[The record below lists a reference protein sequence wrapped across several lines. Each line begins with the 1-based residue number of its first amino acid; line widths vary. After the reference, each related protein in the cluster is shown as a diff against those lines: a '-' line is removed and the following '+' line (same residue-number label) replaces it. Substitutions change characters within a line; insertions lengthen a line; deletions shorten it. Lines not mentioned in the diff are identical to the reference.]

1 MSVSVYGMEITKIHL
16 WCDYMFQVVCG
27 VGEQASAA
35 TGFIQTSYQEQ
46 LLAQLLQSHLV
57 GDFCIIG
64 PRGCGKSATVN
75 RLAALLNYQIEPVV
89 LYQVGTLLN
98 TSISVQF
105 YFY

>member
-1 MSVSVYGMEITKIHL
+1 MFVKLKSPKYTC
-16 WCDYMFQVVCG
+16 WCGCMLQVVCG
-27 VGEQASAA
+27 VGERAPAA

-89 LYQVGTLLN
+89 LYQVCTLLN
-98 TSISVQF
+98 MNISVKF
-105 YFY
+105 YFH

>member
-1 MSVSVYGMEITKIHL
+1 V
-16 WCDYMFQVVCG
+16 
-27 VGEQASAA
+27 

-46 LLAQLLQSHLV
+46 LLAQLLESHLV

-89 LYQVGTLLN
+89 LCQVGTLLN
-98 TSISVQF
+98 TNISVQF
-105 YFY
+105 YFQGFLLLSLWMPPVIRSLIFLLLTCLQSGRPHL